1 MRTLSPVRLRPHYS
15 RFLASDR
22 VLLTGHSHQAWP
34 DVAREG
40 VIEAFDDAAAHV
52 DDKWG
57 AASEAADAVR
67 RTIAAELGGAP
78 EDVAL
83 AQNTHELVTRFL
95 SALPWRER
103 RHVVTTDGEFH
114 SMRRQLARLEEECI
128 EITRVSAA
136 DSRTL
141 AERLAAAIRPDTAAL
156 LASTVLFETSTVVPE
171 LSHACDAAHAV
182 GAEVLLDAYHH
193 FRAVPWTEID
203 PRAFVTSGGYKY
215 AQWGEGVCFLRV
227 PAGCALRPVYTGWFS
242 DFASLAAPQSGP
254 TRYGTTGSD
263 RFAGSTYDP
272 TSHYRARAVIRFHE
286 EHGLTT
292 ETLRTISLRQT
303 ARLLEALEGYE
314 VLTPRDDASRGGF
327 VTVRVPNASELVRAL
342 RERGIF
348 TDARRDN
355 LRFGPAPYVTDDE
368 LDRAMREFRSLVP
381 R

>member
-1 MRTLSPVRLRPHYS
+1 MLSPARLRPHYA
-15 RFLASDR
+15 RFLASGH

-40 VIEAFDDAAAHV
+40 VLEAFDDAAAHV

-57 AASEAADAVR
+57 PATEAADAVR
-67 RTIAAELGGAP
+67 RAIASELGGAP

-83 AQNTHELVTRFL
+83 AQNTHELLTRFL
-95 SALPWRER
+95 SALPWKER
-103 RHVVTTDGEFH
+103 RHLVTTDGEFH
-114 SMRRQLARLEEECI
+114 SMRRQLARLEEEGVQV
-128 EITRVSAA
+128 TRVSAA
-136 DSRTL
+136 EPHTL

-156 LASTVLFETSTVVPE
+156 LASTVLFETSTVVPS
-171 LSHACDAAHAV
+171 LSAACEAAHRV

-193 FRAVPWTEID
+193 VRALPWTEID
-203 PRAFVTSGGYKY
+203 ARAFVTGGGYKY

-227 PAGCALRPVYTGWFS
+227 PVGCALRPVYTGWFS
-242 DFASLAAPQSGP
+242 DFASLAAPQQGP
-254 TRYGTTGSD
+254 TRYGSTGAD

-286 EHGLTT
+286 AQAMTT
-292 ETLRTISLRQT
+292 EALRVISLRQT
-303 ARLLEALEGYE
+303 ARLIDALEGYE

-327 VTVRVPNASELVRAL
+327 VTVRVSNASEVVRAL
-342 RERGIF
+342 RERGVF

-355 LRFGPAPYVTDDE
+355 LRFGPAPYLTDAE
-368 LDRAMREFRSLVP
+368 LDRAMEAFRSIVP